1 MGASGMACSTL
12 LLACLMTGGPT
23 PTGELGN
30 GQFAYKC
37 MPGTV
42 DVGCS
47 GAQASSSASGSSSFS
62 SSGYVDP
69 VTGATTS
76 LPKALAVG
84 ATFSI
89 EYAPLGGSNIIQGD
103 SGFSVSPASPS
114 LAEPSGAG
122 LLAKR
127 PGYLALLAYSPDA
140 SEVEDFVFVRLAAIA
155 SLTPNEAEVF
165 LARTASDTL
174 SVIAEDSTM
183 VPLAGQLGCAWTV
196 RQGADKILLTGPTN
210 GAAVEIEAVAEGD
223 ATVSVACSGVTTQV
237 LVHVG
242 VGVSIGDGGIDGAGD
257 AGSDAVAEGGSH
269 G

>member
-1 MGASGMACSTL
+1 
-12 LLACLMTGGPT
+12 MTGGPT

-37 MPGTV
+37 VAGSV

-47 GAQASSSASGSSSFS
+47 GAQASSSASGSSSTS

-69 VTGATTS
+69 VTGATTN

-89 EYAPLGGSNIIQGD
+89 EYAPLGGSNVIQGD

-114 LAEPSGAG
+114 LADPSGAG
-122 LLAKR
+122 LIAKR

-140 SEVEDFVFVRLAAIA
+140 VEDFVFVRLAAIA
-155 SLTPNEAEVF
+155 FLAPNKAEVF
-165 LARTASDTL
+165 LATAASDTL
-174 SVIAEDSTM
+174 SVTAEDSTM
-183 VPLAGQLGCAWTV
+183 VALAGQLGCAWTV
-196 RQGADKILLTGPTN
+196 PQGADKLLLTGPTN
-210 GAAVEIEAVAEGD
+210 GAAVKIEAVADGD

-242 VGVSIGDGGIDGAGD
+242 GGVGIGDGGIDAAGD
-257 AGSDAVAEGGSH
+257 AGSGAIAEGGSH